1 MVIHGRV
8 WKWKVKVL
16 VVQSCP
22 TLCGPMDCSSPN
34 SSVHGFL
41 QARIL
46 EWRAIPFSRDLPVGS
61 HVRHYWQNGG
71 TAPAPL
77 IPQARTQ
84 DEGIRP
90 CNSDLFFPLLG
101 WVDQKGILRC
111 LLFLRGAWEGTVF
124 CSCAQK
130 IIHKVN
136 HWHLFKNFYKRVF
149 QDGHIGCSLRPWEG
163 LLSEAYLWEECLWQ
177 RSLLNLGLR
186 NN

>member
-46 EWRAIPFSRDLPVGS
+46 EWRAIPFSRNLPVGS

-71 TAPAPL
+71 TAPALL

-101 WVDQKGILRC
+101 WVGGNIELKGILRC
-111 LLFLRGAWEGTVF
+111 LLFLRGAWEGTKPSATVLREQF
-124 CSCAQK
+124 IKLIIDICLRTFTKECS
-130 IIHKVN
+130 
-136 HWHLFKNFYKRVF
+136 RM
-149 QDGHIGCSLRPWEG
+149 ST
-163 LLSEAYLWEECLWQ
+163 
-177 RSLLNLGLR
+177 
-186 NN
+186 